1 MVISAANSNN
11 VNFESSN
18 FPEKPIVMISEYYKE
33 LIRSSLNNT
42 GLEKVI
48 FLTFKKII
56 FTVLK

>member
-18 FPEKPIVMISEYYKE
+18 FPGKPIVMISEYYKE
-33 LIRSSLNNT
+33 LIRRSLNNT

-48 FLTFKKII
+48 FGFFKR
-56 FTVLK
+56 